1 MKFSHLRVVLKVMGV
16 TLVILGI
23 ITLFYTLFIMPSIH
37 FIYTFNPLE
46 LREVNENNGFSSPG
60 FGTLRNQWWTS
71 YFDVLAYRTY
81 HTSIGFVGFVLMFM
95 GYKSYRFIPSSE
107 RED

>member
-1 MKFSHLRVVLKVMGV
+1 MKFSHLRVVLRVMGV

-23 ITLFYTLFIMPSIH
+23 TLFYPLFIMPSIH

-46 LREVNENNGFSSPG
+46 HEIPVFPLVG

-95 GYKSYRFIPSSE
+95 GYTSYRFIPSSE